1 MKAIIIAPMVNA
13 NAVLPPMDGDGLH
26 LTYLVDGVRTG
37 GFTLVGNVPQP
48 DTFTCFVLVDTSPE
62 TLDAMM
68 DSGDYLFAEVV
79 AGAEVEIVALDA
91 PDPPPELPAPAALRI
106 WLIQHGYNPSVVAGT
121 IPKEADELLAALK
134 VLHQVS
140 EGEYARA
147 WH

>member
-26 LTYLVDGVRTG
+26 LTYLVDGIRTG

-62 TLDAMM
+62 TIDAMIA
-68 DSGDYLFAEVV
+68 SGDYLFAEVV
-79 AGAEVEIVALDA
+79 AGAGAEIVALDT

-121 IPKEADELLAALK
+121 SPNQADEVLAALK